1 MGIARSVASA
11 RSLVML
17 LTLSLG
23 TTSSLLR
30 SATAGPIVP
39 RVTHLVEISDSS
51 DRFLHVVSRFER
63 FPGQTLELSLP
74 EWTPGYYALKYY
86 VRNVLRLEFRDG
98 SGRRL
103 RVEMTANQ
111 TWRVTHPNG
120 GTVIVSFD
128 YLADELGVSSAKIT
142 PHYAVL
148 TGTQI
153 FLQPIGYRSA
163 PSSLSFRLPAGWAVA
178 TALTRS
184 ARSDS
189 YHASTY
195 DELVDSPLVL
205 GHFDRATFTIGSKP
219 HALIIVPNGTLS
231 TIQIDSVIA
240 GAASVSAIQQR
251 IFGGGLPYDAYTY
264 FLVFARADS
273 GAGAG
278 MEHATSQLGILGPW
292 GPERSAAAVA
302 GLFYHEYFHL
312 WNVKRLRPAGMW
324 PYDYGRENI
333 SPLLW
338 VSEGFT
344 NYYANMT
351 ALRATGDSMRVLA
364 PTERIIR
371 YIESSDAARYI
382 SPNDA
387 SRGTWTTFNVDGAP
401 FIVSFYATGQIIAT
415 MLDICILHDTEG
427 RARLDD
433 AMRILWN
440 ETYMR
445 QRGFTEAD
453 LARALQ
459 TVSGRNYSAFLHSY
473 ADQPGIMPYDSVF
486 ALIGYHV
493 DINRRTV
500 GTIGATI
507 KSESSSV
514 LQIEPASGATH
525 LELET
530 GDVIM
535 SINGRPFAKD
545 SISANPGR
553 VVSLHVRRANGERDV
568 SIRID
573 PMTEVSV
580 RLVDLPNITRDE
592 RQLRSLWLDR
602 DWGKKSALPRIVAF
616 VGRSPERAAWLRLDR

>member
-1 MGIARSVASA
+1 MGAVYSMMVG
-11 RSLVML
+11 RSLICFL
-17 LTLSLG
+17 SLSLG
-23 TTSSLLR
+23 GTSSLLR
-30 SATAGPIVP
+30 STTGGAVAP

-51 DRFLHVVSRFER
+51 DRFLHIVSRFEA

-153 FLQPIGYRSA
+153 FLQPIGYRSV

-189 YHASTY
+189 YYASTY

-240 GAASVSAIQQR
+240 GAQSVSAIQQR

-387 SRGTWTTFNVDGAP
+387 SRGTWTTFNVEGAP
-401 FIVSFYATGQIIAT
+401 FIVSYYATGQIIAT

-433 AMRILWN
+433 AMRILWKA
-440 ETYMR
+440 TYLR
-445 QRGFTEAD
+445 HRGFTEGD
-453 LARALQ
+453 LARALRQ
-459 TVSGRNYSAFLHSY
+459 VSGRNYIGFLHSY
-473 ADQPGIMPYDSVF
+473 ADKPDSMPYDSVF
-486 ALIGYHV
+486 ALVGYHV
-493 DINRRTV
+493 DIKRRTV

-507 KSESSSV
+507 KSESGSL
-514 LQIEPASGATH
+514 LQIEPTSPAAHAG
-525 LELET
+525 LEP
-530 GDVIM
+530 GDIIV
-535 SINGRPFAKD
+535 SINGRPFTRD
-545 SISANPGR
+545 SISANPGL
-553 VVSLHVRRANGERDV
+553 VVSLHVKRKNGERDI
-568 SIRID
+568 SLRID
-573 PMTEVSV
+573 RMTEVSV
-580 RLVDLPNITRDE
+580 RLVDLPEATRNE
-592 RQLRSLWLDR
+592 RELRSLWLDR
-602 DWGKKSALPRIVAF
+602 NWGEKSTP
-616 VGRSPERAAWLRLDR
+616 